1 MQGICAILQEIN
13 LPSVRV
19 EPVTA
24 EVLEHNELFSSLVHA
39 VSSRNYRLWFIE
51 GVLPH
56 LASTDRSRWEAD
68 FASANEASLS
78 LPVSFRAADRRI
90 ANYKM
95 HSVPVPSNK
104 NFLQS
109 IVCVFVPQISLSLS
123 RKKLVGEGRESERSR
138 IRNAL
143 HKNISQQLL
152 GAAFGCKLL
161 ASKISRLNDE
171 LGKEASDL
179 AVILNQ
185 AVGELQNLMRSDS
198 NEN

>member
-24 EVLEHNELFSSLVHA
+24 EVLEHNELFSSLVHP
-39 VSSRNYRLWFIE
+39 VSSRNYRLWFVE

-68 FASANEASLS
+68 FANETSHS
-78 LPVSFRAADRRI
+78 LPVSFTAADGRI

-95 HSVPVPSNK
+95 HSVPAPGNK
-104 NFLQS
+104 NFVQS

-123 RKKLVGEGRESERSR
+123 RKKLVAEGRESSELDDSDQLDIAGHQQAAARGQHSAGALLLVGRHAEKSMGCDDDSR
-138 IRNAL
+138 
-143 HKNISQQLL
+143 
-152 GAAFGCKLL
+152 
-161 ASKISRLNDE
+161 E
-171 LGKEASDL
+171 
-179 AVILNQ
+179 
-185 AVGELQNLMRSDS
+185 
-198 NEN
+198 